1 MLLCVD
7 IGNSNIVFACYR
19 ENQLIFTSRV
29 ATNTSR
35 TRDQYAVELSTILE
49 LYGVDAAQFRGA
61 IIGSVVPALTQPLQQ
76 ACEMVLGHRAMVLSA
91 GVKTGLNIRLDNPA
105 ECGADLVAAAV
116 GAKANYPL
124 PLIIV
129 DLGTAS
135 KITAVDEKGDF
146 LGGAIMP
153 GLRTSMDALVRSASL
168 LSDFELGAPAKA
180 IGRNTPDCL
189 RSGAVLGFASMLDG
203 MCRRFKAEIGGD
215 VTVVATGG
223 LAHLVVPCCETE
235 MLQRDDLVTEGL
247 RVVYEKN
254 N

>member
-19 ENQLIFTSRV
+19 EKQLIFTSRV
-29 ATNTSR
+29 ATDATR
-35 TRDQYAVELSTILE
+35 TRDQYAVELDTILE
-49 LYGVDAAQFRGA
+49 LYGVDAAAFSGA
-61 IIGSVVPALTQPLQQ
+61 IIGSVVPALTEPLRQ
-76 ACEMVLGHRAMVLSA
+76 ACEMVLGHRAMVLAA

-116 GAKANYPL
+116 GAKENYPL

-203 MCRRFKAEIGGD
+203 MCSRFKAEIGGD

-223 LAHLVVPCCETE
+223 LAHLVVPCCDTE
-235 MLQRDDLVTEGL
+235 MVLRDDLVTEGL
-247 RVVYEKN
+247 RIVYEKN